1 MLLSTPSLT
10 CSETISHSDEE
21 PQQSCPEDYTKEI
34 FAYLREAEVSLSF
47 LLSHSNVHHHW
58 KVRWQ
63 PKANYM
69 QKQPD
74 ITSGM
79 RSVLVDWLVEVG
91 DEFSLQPATLYR
103 AVGLVDR
110 FLSLMSVMRGKLQ
123 LVGTTAMYMAA
134 KLEEIYP
141 PELADFAYITDNTYC
156 QKQVRLG

>member
-1 MLLSTPSLT
+1 
-10 CSETISHSDEE
+10 
-21 PQQSCPEDYTKEI
+21 
-34 FAYLREAEVSLSF
+34 
-47 LLSHSNVHHHW
+47 
-58 KVRWQ
+58 
-63 PKANYM
+63 M

-156 QKQVRLG
+156 QKQVCLG